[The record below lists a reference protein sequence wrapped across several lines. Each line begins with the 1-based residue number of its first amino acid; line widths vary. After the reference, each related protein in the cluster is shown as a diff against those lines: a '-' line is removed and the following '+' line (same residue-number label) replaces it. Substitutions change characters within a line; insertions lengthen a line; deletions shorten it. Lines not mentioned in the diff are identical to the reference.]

1 MRSRVNFR
9 RLRND
14 VNQDNTDNNLY
25 KDHIEILK
33 WAYGIATALI
43 VIVSGYVAWLTHND
57 ISDMK
62 KEYATRIKE
71 IEIDAHKKAIE
82 RATELVDK
90 EFETRKMQDLIVNV
104 ANENLRK
111 FSKNYIDEK
120 TKFID
125 KQIVAQGE
133 ANTLISMA
141 TDLIRFQNRKGL
153 DIINN
158 LILNGKNESIK
169 YQANIIK
176 SQVQNNYDEYYS
188 KNIYLSVPF
197 NLLEINRDINK
208 LSSRIMDTIN
218 LSTNLEF
225 IGECF
230 DALRKLT
237 DKPFA
242 MFDFESANH
251 WYKKEF
257 PQEKREL
264 QKKLELILVK

>member
-1 MRSRVNFR
+1 MRQI
-9 RLRND
+9 RNRD
-14 VNQDNTDNNLY
+14 KDLY
-25 KDHIEILK
+25 LKHIEFLK
-33 WAYGIATALI
+33 WAYATATALI

-104 ANENLRK
+104 ANENLKK
-111 FSKNYIDEK
+111 FSKSYIDEK

-125 KQIVAQGE
+125 KQIIDQGD
-133 ANTLISMA
+133 ASTLISMA
-141 TDLIRFQNRKGL
+141 TDLIRFQNREGL

-158 LILNGKNESIK
+158 LIRNGKNESIK
-169 YQANIIK
+169 SQATKIK
-176 SQVQNNYDEYYS
+176 NQCQKNYENYFS
-188 KNIYLSVPF
+188 NTTPSSFQYLSAPF
-197 NLLEINRDINK
+197 NLLEVNKDINK

-218 LSTNLEF
+218 QSYNLEF

-230 DALRKLT
+230 VALRKLT
-237 DKPFA
+237 GKHFV
-242 MFDFESANH
+242 MFDFDSANH
-251 WYKKEF
+251 WYKHQFPNDKE
-257 PQEKREL
+257 EL
-264 QKKLELILVK
+264 QKKLEFILVK